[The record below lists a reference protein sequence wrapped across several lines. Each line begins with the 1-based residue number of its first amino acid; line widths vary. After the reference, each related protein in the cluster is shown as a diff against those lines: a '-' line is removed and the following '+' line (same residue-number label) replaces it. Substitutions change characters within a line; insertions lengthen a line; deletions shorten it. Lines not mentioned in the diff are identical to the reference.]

1 MKANVPALT
10 PESSSIGQGA
20 HQGPLLFPGFRFF
33 PSIPANC
40 HHVSDKAKQIA
51 SLLSPTIQALGL
63 ELLGAEYLPAPG
75 SATLRLYIDVP
86 EAELA
91 TRMVNIEDC
100 EAVSREVS
108 AQLDVEDPITGNYTL
123 EVSSP
128 GIERPLFTLAQ
139 FARHVGESAKVT
151 LRLPQEGRRRLQGQ
165 IVRIEGGSVVL
176 LVDDAEMSVAFENV
190 DKARIMPDWVALG
203 FAPQPKKA
211 GPAKP
216 AAANKL
222 APKKAVPAKKA
233 AKKAVKKKPAKTS
246 ASKKAAPK
254 QPGQTK
260 PNQPAAKRP
269 RAE

>member
-1 MKANVPALT
+1 M
-10 PESSSIGQGA
+10 
-20 HQGPLLFPGFRFF
+20 
-33 PSIPANC
+33 
-40 HHVSDKAKQIA
+40 SDKAKQIA
-51 SLLSPTIQALGL
+51 SLLSPTVQALGL

-165 IVRIEGGSVVL
+165 IVRIEGGNIVFKL
-176 LVDDAEMSVAFENV
+176 DGAKVDDADMSVAFENV
-190 DKARIMPDWVALG
+190 DKAKIVPDWVALG
-203 FAPQPKKA
+203 FAPQPKKT

-216 AAANKL
+216 AAAKV
-222 APKKAVPAKKA
+222 APKKAAPAKKA
-233 AKKAVKKKPAKTS
+233 AKKKPAKTS

>member
-1 MKANVPALT
+1 M
-10 PESSSIGQGA
+10 
-20 HQGPLLFPGFRFF
+20 
-33 PSIPANC
+33 
-40 HHVSDKAKQIA
+40 SDKAKQIA
-51 SLLSPTIQALGL
+51 SLLSPTVQALGL

-165 IVRIEGGSVVL
+165 IVRIEGGNIVFKL
-176 LVDDAEMSVAFENV
+176 DGAKVDDADMSVAFENV
-190 DKARIMPDWVALG
+190 DKAKIVPDWVALG

-216 AAANKL
+216 GAANKL

>member
-1 MKANVPALT
+1 MYKR
-10 PESSSIGQGA
+10 Q
-20 HQGPLLFPGFRFF
+20 
-33 PSIPANC
+33 
-40 HHVSDKAKQIA
+40 
-51 SLLSPTIQALGL
+51 
-63 ELLGAEYLPAPG
+63 
-75 SATLRLYIDVP
+75 
-86 EAELA
+86 
-91 TRMVNIEDC
+91 
-100 EAVSREVS
+100 
-108 AQLDVEDPITGNYTL
+108 
-123 EVSSP
+123 
-128 GIERPLFTLAQ
+128 
-139 FARHVGESAKVT
+139 AKVT

-165 IVRIEGGSVVL
+165 IVRIEGGNIVFKL
-176 LVDDAEMSVAFENV
+176 DGATVDDDDMSVAFENV
-190 DKARIMPDWVALG
+190 DKAKIVPDWVALG

>member
-1 MKANVPALT
+1 MFPPAHRN
-10 PESSSIGQGA
+10 PAVSDK
-20 HQGPLLFPGFRFF
+20 GPIRALCCFRAVTFLIHDF
-33 PSIPANC
+33 LQLPANH

-51 SLLSPTIQALGL
+51 NLLSPTVQALGL

-75 SATLRLYIDVP
+75 SATLRLYIDVT
-86 EAELA
+86 EAERD
-91 TRMVNIEDC
+91 TRIVNIEDC

-139 FARHVGESAKVT
+139 FARHQGESAKVV

-165 IVRIEGGSVVL
+165 IVRVEGGNIVF
-176 LVDDAEMSVAFENV
+176 LVDNAEMTVAFENV

-211 GPAKP
+211 GPAK
-216 AAANKL
+216 AAPQKTA
-222 APKKAVPAKKA
+222 PAKKA
-233 AKKAVKKKPAKTS
+233 AKKKPAGKP
-246 ASKKAAPK
+246 ASKKPAPK
-254 QPGQTK
+254 QPGQAKT
-260 PNQPAAKRP
+260 NQPAAKRP